1 MRTKAQARGTH
12 IRLVVVT
19 LWIAS
24 TFATTTASAQTSEVV
39 TYYHADAIGS
49 IRMITDANG
58 QVVERHDYL
67 PFGEEWQPPASQS
80 ERRLFAG
87 QERDHETALD
97 YFGARFYG
105 SGNGRFINV
114 DPEHVGARIFDPQ
127 RWNGYSY
134 ARNNPLRFFDLLGLE
149 PCPEVTNTSTCV
161 EGTAGSG
168 QLTLDYITA
177 IYVGL
182 IRNVISQV
190 RENPLVL
197 VGPPVLAP
205 LRSEAVF
212 GRLLESVAVTNPIPR
227 TLARVIPG
235 RIVPTTLARPG
246 TSDVFVTAADDIA
259 GLDAA
264 QIAVRLGI
272 PPSAS
277 FTVIEFETPS
287 VGIASPVFRSNPG
300 FRGGGLTSG
309 GAREF
314 VIPNGPIPPGATVK
328 TVR

>member
-1 MRTKAQARGTH
+1 MRTKTQSRGTH
-12 IRLVVVT
+12 TRRLVVT
-19 LWIAS
+19 LWIAAM
-24 TFATTTASAQTSEVV
+24 FATATAHAQTSEVV

-58 QVVERHDYL
+58 QAIERHDYL
-67 PFGEEWQPPASQS
+67 PFGEEWQPSASA
-80 ERRLFAG
+80 ERRLYG
-87 QERDHETALD
+87 GKERDPETAFD
-97 YFGARFYG
+97 YFGARYYG
-105 SGNGRFINV
+105 SGNGRFVTV

-134 ARNNPLRFFDLLGLE
+134 ARNNPLRFLDLLGLE

-161 EGTAGSG
+161 EGSSGSG
-168 QLTLDYITA
+168 QLTLDYISA
-177 IYVGL
+177 IYIGL
-182 IRNVISQV
+182 IRSAVSQI

-197 VGPPVLAP
+197 IGPPEIAP
-205 LRSEAVF
+205 IQSESAF
-212 GRLLESVAVTNPIPR
+212 GRLLAGVAITNPIPR
-227 TLARVIPG
+227 TLARVVPG
-235 RIVPTTLARPG
+235 GIVPTTLARPG
-246 TSDVFVTAADDIA
+246 ARDVFVTAAEDIA

-264 QIAVRLGI
+264 QISVRLGI

-277 FTVIEFETPS
+277 FTVIEFETS
-287 VGIASPVFRSNPG
+287 SIRIASPVFRSNPG

-314 VIPNGPIPPGATVK
+314 VIPNGPIPASAAIR

>member
-1 MRTKAQARGTH
+1 
-12 IRLVVVT
+12 VT
-19 LWIAS
+19 LWIAA
-24 TFATTTASAQTSEVV
+24 TFATAPASAQTSEVV

-87 QERDHETALD
+87 QERDHETSLD
-97 YFGARFYG
+97 YFGARYYG
-105 SGNGRFINV
+105 SGNGRFVTV
-114 DPEHVGARIFDPQ
+114 DPGHVSARIFDPQ

-134 ARNNPLRFFDLLGLE
+134 ARNNPLRFLDLLGLE

-161 EGTAGSG
+161 EGNAGSG
-168 QLTLDYITA
+168 QLTLDYISA

-182 IRNVISQV
+182 IRSAISQI
-190 RENPLVL
+190 RDNPLVL
-197 VGPPVLAP
+197 IGPPELAP
-205 LRSEAVF
+205 LQSESAF
-212 GRLLESVAVTNPIPR
+212 GRLLAGATITNPLPR
-227 TLARVIPG
+227 TLARVVPG
-235 RIVPTTLARPG
+235 GIVPTTLARPG
-246 TSDVFVTAADDIA
+246 ARDVFVTAAEDIA

-264 QIAVRLGI
+264 EISVRLGI
-272 PPSAS
+272 PPSVS

-287 VGIASPVFRSNPG
+287 IGIASPVFRSNPG

-314 VIPNGPIPPGATVK
+314 VIPNGPIPAGAAIR